1 MNDNKNAPT
10 ALLAGRMCTSRETL
24 VRELITT
31 DWNFLKWDEDEDF
44 KGFVERAPLADVIV
58 AGNIVGDW
66 PKLPKLKLR
75 QVPNTG
81 INWLSPADMP
91 KGSVVCNAFG
101 HEIAIAEYIIAGMLD
116 RAIGL
121 SAMDAKFRKDGWAG
135 RRPGML
141 ASHGE
146 LYEKTVGIVGYGHI
160 GREVAKRAKG
170 FGMRVIAASRTV
182 YEAPELAWFGGMD
195 KLAQLLAEADYVVV
209 TLPLAP
215 ETKEMFDARLFA
227 LMKPDGVIVNVG
239 RGEVMHERDLYEALR
254 DKRIGGAVIDVWFD
268 YPKNGEPECPPSK
281 FPFGE
286 LDNVLMTPHAS
297 GSTDPMRRRRWAQ
310 VAANLDHFAKGEP
323 LENFCFEGTGD

>member
-1 MNDNKNAPT
+1 
-10 ALLAGRMCTSRETL
+10 
-24 VRELITT
+24 

-58 AGNIVGDW
+58 AGNVPGDW

-81 INWLSPADMP
+81 INWLDPSDMP

-101 HEIAIAEYIIAGMLD
+101 HEIAIAEYIIAGMLE

-121 SAMDAKFRKDGWAG
+121 LAMDAKFRKDGWAG

-141 ASHGE
+141 GSHGE
-146 LYEKTVGIVGYGHI
+146 LFERTVGILGYGHI

-170 FGMRVIAASRTV
+170 FGMRVVAASRTV
-182 YEAPELAWFGGMD
+182 YEAPELEWFGTME
-195 KLAQLLAEADYVVV
+195 KLEKLLAESDYVVV

-215 ETKEMFDARLFA
+215 ETKAMFDARLFS
-227 LMKPDGVIVNVG
+227 LMKPDAVVVNVG
-239 RGEVMHERDLYEALR
+239 RGEVMNEKDLYETLR
-254 DKRIGGAVIDVWFD
+254 DKKIGGAVIDVWFD
-268 YPKNGEPECPPSK
+268 YPQDGEPECPPSK

-286 LDNVLMTPHAS
+286 LDNILMTPHAS

-310 VAANLDHFAKGEP
+310 VAANLDHFARGEA
-323 LENFCFEGTGD
+323 LENFCFEGAGD